1 MKRIIG
7 LLSVFCGVAIGSGI
21 ATAVDIQTAPVE
33 QEIPSS
39 PEMNKQNFNIGP
51 KDSGKEKPQ
60 GVWVDLFLEKNVS
73 LSCGLNI
80 DFNEQDIQDRQNR
93 NSGKSGLGATVL
105 GGSVGLKFL
114 FK

>member
-7 LLSVFCGVAIGSGI
+7 LLSVIYGVAIGSGI
-21 ATAVDIQTAPVE
+21 ATAADILTAPVE
-33 QEIPSS
+33 QDVPSS
-39 PEMNKQNFNIGP
+39 PEMNKQNFNIGQR
-51 KDSGKEKPQ
+51 DSAKEKPQ
-60 GVWVDLFLEKNVS
+60 GLWVDLFLEKNIS

-93 NSGKSGLGATVL
+93 KSGKSGLGSTVL